1 MTHHAAQ
8 AKKDHWFRGIAWIVG
23 AALTTLYYFFGLHF
37 KWYSADVD
45 RGLLQGLDMARGNVL
60 LNHWYSG
67 SDSYWTIDSV
77 FFAFGVL
84 FIGAKV
90 ALLHLESALVW
101 ASVIMAGIAIATTDL
116 RRWSTSVAAASIV
129 VILGLPC
136 SLLAGFLVPS
146 TLHVATALYAL
157 LAFLGL
163 RRGRFGWGWFLAVA
177 MFAAGILGDPL
188 IVAYGLIPAF
198 IVGILDSVRARRW
211 KQGIS
216 TWSAPFAGL
225 AIAWVLRVVADQLG
239 TYRITGTTSV
249 VPHQLILPN
258 LRLLFE
264 NTISLFGLGNSL
276 TTSHIPW
283 ELELF
288 RSFGL
293 LAVVA
298 GVVVGMACLVLGL
311 ISGKPRLEVQGMR
324 ARSEASFRLSDL
336 LVLGFCGDAVTYVFL
351 SVDKA
356 GLRYLSAGAI
366 FASILGAMLLGHVA
380 NAITTR
386 RARRVVVG
394 LGLVV
399 AGVCASSVG
408 VVLSQPTL
416 VAPYAQLGDFLSSH
430 HLYRGVGDYWSSA
443 PTTVLSDEMVKVRQ
457 VVVSSSGGIEP
468 YQWISKSSWYSGQFQ
483 FLVYDA
489 TLSTGQN
496 IRQASKF
503 PFAPVA
509 HTYVDH
515 QFHIVVWKKPETM
528 LRLNDLARAT
538 KYPHN

>member
-1 MTHHAAQ
+1 
-8 AKKDHWFRGIAWIVG
+8 
-23 AALTTLYYFFGLHF
+23 
-37 KWYSADVD
+37 
-45 RGLLQGLDMARGNVL
+45 
-60 LNHWYSG
+60 
-67 SDSYWTIDSV
+67 
-77 FFAFGVL
+77 
-84 FIGAKV
+84 
-90 ALLHLESALVW
+90 
-101 ASVIMAGIAIATTDL
+101 
-116 RRWSTSVAAASIV
+116 
-129 VILGLPC
+129 
-136 SLLAGFLVPS
+136 
-146 TLHVATALYAL
+146 
-157 LAFLGL
+157 
-163 RRGRFGWGWFLAVA
+163 
-177 MFAAGILGDPL
+177 
-188 IVAYGLIPAF
+188 
-198 IVGILDSVRARRW
+198 
-211 KQGIS
+211 
-216 TWSAPFAGL
+216 
-225 AIAWVLRVVADQLG
+225 
-239 TYRITGTTSV
+239 
-249 VPHQLILPN
+249 
-258 LRLLFE
+258 
-264 NTISLFGLGNSL
+264 
-276 TTSHIPW
+276 
-283 ELELF
+283 
-288 RSFGL
+288 
-293 LAVVA
+293 
-298 GVVVGMACLVLGL
+298 MACLVLGL
-311 ISGKPRLEVQGMR
+311 MSGTPRLEVQGMR

-336 LVLGFCGDAVTYVFL
+336 LVLGFFGDAVTYVFL

-366 FASILGAMLLGHVA
+366 FASILAAMLLGQVA

-394 LGLVV
+394 LGLVI

-416 VAPYAQLGDFLSSH
+416 VSPYAQLGNFLSSH

-468 YQWISKSSWYSGQFQ
+468 YQWISKSSWYSGRFQ

-528 LRLNDLARAT
+528 LILNNLPRAT